1 MTLDVVDKAMLAR
14 WQSYFENTHWINN
27 PTIADLEARNQIQ
40 ENGPVVNQTE
50 ESVYPMFTLRRV
62 GIPVYLKENN
72 TSALQMGERLHQEEQ
87 YKTFSKFLLRY
98 QLDVF
103 STEREN
109 FDELLVEVQENLHR
123 YPFVVVET
131 GERSF
136 GRHNFTLDL
145 EDIQDLTDMESFHQ
159 KSQVYR
165 AAVIYTTEVLIVR
178 RFEHLRAEHFEI
190 NIVVKEADE

>member
-1 MTLDVVDKAMLAR
+1 MTLNLVDKAMLVR
-14 WQSYFENTHWINN
+14 WQEYFENTHWINN

-40 ENGPVVNQTE
+40 RDGPVVNQTE

-62 GIPVYLKENN
+62 GVPVYLRDNN
-72 TSALQMGERLHQEEQ
+72 TSALQMGERLRSEEQ

-103 STEREN
+103 SSEREN

-123 YPFVVVET
+123 YPYVTVDT
-131 GERSF
+131 GERAF
-136 GRHNFTLDL
+136 GKHNYTLDL

-159 KSQVYR
+159 KTQVYR
-165 AAVIYTTEVLIVR
+165 AAVIYTTEALIVR
-178 RFEHLRAEHFEI
+178 RFEHLRVENFEI
-190 NIVVKEADE
+190 NIVLKEAGL